1 MPERSRNKETQSCQK
16 SNGTIKI
23 QTSAIKPNTLT
34 PTSSLTDIEEHK
46 NNYYRTNLI
55 SQRRPICLT
64 KFALFYIES
73 VETIDNKLR
82 FFRAPMNMLKTYT
95 SRMTLDLNRN
105 CNLQISIT
113 PKRISLTNQL
123 ISKSSIKLNR
133 QMRQD

>member
-46 NNYYRTNLI
+46 KNYYRTNLI
-55 SQRRPICLT
+55 SQRICLT
-64 KFALFYIES
+64 KFALFYIKS
-73 VETIDNKLR
+73 FETIDNKLR

-113 PKRISLTNQL
+113 PKKIRLTNQL
-123 ISKSSIKLNR
+123 ISKSLINLNR